1 MIESKDISVIVQGA
15 INKEETPK
23 CLKSV
28 RNVLPKAEI
37 ILSTW
42 EGSDVSFLEGLY
54 DVLLLNKD
62 PGAGYYYKTET
73 SVKYNN
79 LNRQLVSTQEGL
91 KKATRSYAM
100 KIRSDIILTS
110 DKFLKYFNTYPKRDE
125 NYKLF
130 KNKILTSTVCA
141 RFGFRD
147 YAEGNRIKS
156 VNIAFHPS
164 DWWFFGLKEDLIT
177 YFDVDLVK
185 EPEFSSY
192 YKLEENKD
200 KFNPYIYMEEHNA
213 KFAAEQ
219 YIASE
224 CFRKNCGIYIEHGG
238 DISADIIEK
247 SRKYMINNFIFLEYS
262 DSGVYFNKYL
272 VSKIHWLSPAYLD
285 LYNKFRQ
292 EYEYQKYCDNDYKV
306 STLTKYL
313 CENKSFINDGCLLL
327 MHFQRAIGRKCENHN
342 IITEIIVT
350 IFMAFF
356 NLIKHFKFI
365 LLLIIHNLKKY
376 ILKNPPKNE
385 GNND

>member
-1 MIESKDISVIVQGA
+1 MLSSKNISVIVQGA

-28 RNVLPKAEI
+28 REFLPDAEI

-42 EGSDVSFLEGLY
+42 EGSDVSVLEGLY

-62 PGAGYYYKTET
+62 PGCGYYYKNENGI
-73 SVKYNN
+73 KCNN

-91 KKATRSYAM
+91 KRATRTYAM

-164 DWWFFGLKEDLIT
+164 DWWFFGLKEDLIK
-177 YFDVDLVK
+177 YFDIDLVK

-219 YIASE
+219 YIAAE
-224 CFRKNCGIYIEHGG
+224 CFRKNCGINIEHGG
-238 DISADIIEK
+238 DVSNDIIEQ

-262 DSGVYFNKYL
+262 ESGIYFNKYL

-292 EYEYQKYCDNDYKV
+292 EYEYQKFCDKDYKIN
-306 STLTKYL
+306 SLTKYL
-313 CENKSFINDGCLLL
+313 CENESFINNVFLFL
-327 MHFQRAIGRKCENHN
+327 MHFQRAVGRKCKNYN
-342 IITEIIVT
+342 IMKEIFITV
-350 IFMAFF
+350 FLAVFYF
-356 NLIKHFKFI
+356 IKHFKVI
-365 LLLIIHNLKKY
+365 VLLLIYLLKKDNLSNKFK
-376 ILKNPPKNE
+376 IE